1 MKDDLQMKILDEV
14 LEMKAHIARIDEKLT
29 THCEWEE
36 KRKYWLGST
45 ILPVFLSGLVSFCVS
60 IFK

>member
-1 MKDDLQMKILDEV
+1 MKEDMILEHII
-14 LEMKAHIARIDEKLT
+14 EMKANLARIDEKLT
-29 THCEWEE
+29 NHCEWEE

-45 ILPVFLSGLVSFCVS
+45 ILPVFLSGIISFVIS